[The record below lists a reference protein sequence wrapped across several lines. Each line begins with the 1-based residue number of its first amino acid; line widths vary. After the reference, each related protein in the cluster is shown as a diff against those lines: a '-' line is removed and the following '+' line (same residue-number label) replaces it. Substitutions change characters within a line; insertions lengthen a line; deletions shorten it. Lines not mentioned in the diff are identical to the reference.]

1 MVGDT
6 FRVGN
11 LLRAILV
18 LAAGAAHADISWNF
32 AQDDPQPG
40 GQGGIYAY
48 IYPNDS
54 ASRHSPFH
62 TASLQRIPT
71 ATGGAAKLSF
81 VLDGK
86 SYPSA
91 GFGLMFPASQPLDLN
106 ALQSIRLYFSTDK
119 PRTVRLSFSS
129 RLPAYQ
135 TAADTGMSYGRDL
148 PASFAVHD
156 TTISAASFAW
166 PNWALDAST
175 PAVLPSAILGSTWAI
190 QLNVSCEASNGVC
203 TKDSGWIRLDS
214 LRLVGVG
221 LTWPTP
227 SRGSCTGDSLALSR
241 FSSASP
247 KQNGLGGWWYAFSDV
262 SATDTNALG
271 SSQILSASVPSN
283 PTTWAPDSA
292 GDNAYLEFNLVRGG
306 SYSGYAALETQFG
319 PPDATGNPVPANHP
333 GLHSISFRL
342 AYDTNFPPTLGGVTL
357 HAKKAGKAY
366 ANGQDHQIR
375 IPFDSVPHRW
385 CLDFDSL
392 QQPDWSAWG
401 QLPFTPDS
409 LLALTWEVNLQG
421 DATQAL
427 GGFRI
432 SEITL
437 WSSDAS
443 VHPISLPTWSLR
455 RSGSLVELTRSP
467 GGGPA
472 MAELL
477 DLRGRLQSSQRVD
490 ETRTTVVLE
499 APSHGPSWIRI
510 HDSRGWRTLSVPLAP

>member
-1 MVGDT
+1 
-6 FRVGN
+6 
-11 LLRAILV
+11 
-18 LAAGAAHADISWNF
+18 
-32 AQDDPQPG
+32 
-40 GQGGIYAY
+40 
-48 IYPNDS
+48 
-54 ASRHSPFH
+54 
-62 TASLQRIPT
+62 
-71 ATGGAAKLSF
+71 
-81 VLDGK
+81 
-86 SYPSA
+86 
-91 GFGLMFPASQPLDLN
+91 
-106 ALQSIRLYFSTDK
+106 
-119 PRTVRLSFSS
+119 
-129 RLPAYQ
+129 
-135 TAADTGMSYGRDL
+135 MSYGRDL

-227 SRGSCTGDSLALSR
+227 SRGSCIGDSLALSR
-241 FSSASP
+241 FSSVSP

-262 SATDTNALG
+262 SAADTDALG
-271 SSQILSASVPSN
+271 SSQILSASVPSD
-283 PTTWAPDSA
+283 PTTWIPDSA
-292 GDNAYLEFNLVRGG
+292 GNDAYLKFNLVRGG

-319 PPDATGNPVPANHP
+319 PPDGSGNPVPVNRP
-333 GLHSISFRL
+333 GLRAVSFRL
-342 AYDTNFPPTLGGVTL
+342 AYDTNFPPSLGGVTL

-375 IPFDSVPHRW
+375 IPFDSTAHPW